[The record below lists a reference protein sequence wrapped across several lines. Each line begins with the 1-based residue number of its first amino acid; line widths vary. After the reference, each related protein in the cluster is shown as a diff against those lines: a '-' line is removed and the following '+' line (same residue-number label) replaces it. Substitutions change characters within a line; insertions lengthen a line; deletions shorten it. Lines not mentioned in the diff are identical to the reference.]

1 MMSDLIVSNDSF
13 AVLKLLYDGAAIEQ
27 PYPDPQLRQ
36 LKEAGLA
43 IYQVAG
49 FQPVEEGKFSVHN
62 PIYEISITEAGK
74 AYVEWREREIEM
86 SERRIRSLE
95 KMSESLKKDVESAE
109 AQIRSL
115 NEMSSTL
122 KAQADSAEKDARK
135 AAIRSWIAIGISIAA
150 IAAEVIMQLPI
161 FSMIK

>member
-1 MMSDLIVSNDSF
+1 MSDLIVSNDSF

-49 FQPVEEGKFSVHN
+49 FRPVEEGKFSVHN

-95 KMSESLKKDVESAE
+95 KMSESLKKDVESA
-109 AQIRSL
+109 
-115 NEMSSTL
+115 
-122 KAQADSAEKDARK
+122 
-135 AAIRSWIAIGISIAA
+135 
-150 IAAEVIMQLPI
+150 
-161 FSMIK
+161 